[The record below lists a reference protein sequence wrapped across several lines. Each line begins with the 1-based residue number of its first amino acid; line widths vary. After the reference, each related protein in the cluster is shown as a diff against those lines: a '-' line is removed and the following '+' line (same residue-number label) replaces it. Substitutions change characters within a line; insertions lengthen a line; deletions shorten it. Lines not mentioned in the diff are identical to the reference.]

1 MDAPIFAPIIRTAPP
16 SPSLDV
22 PRVMRR
28 ARGLVRA
35 HPFSLLAATLVF
47 NAAPEVAVNAIHL
60 DPSLS
65 WMATL
70 GVFSLTTIGSSVLGS
85 FFVGWAAL
93 TLADD
98 QGGRRNVSGFEV
110 WKRLVVMGPSL
121 ILTALIFW
129 LAVSFATVL
138 IVVPGVILAAAWTL
152 CVPAVVVERL
162 SPLHALVRSAAITR
176 GRRWPIVGLMGAVI
190 LVSGAIIWLGQ
201 ELVGARTVLVFG
213 TRAPLYADILH
224 PILAGAY
231 LGMIGVVI
239 AAIFV
244 ETAPSDRS
252 AALSEVFS

>member
-60 DPSLS
+60 DPSLR

-98 QGGRRNVSGFEV
+98 QGGRRNVSSFEV

-121 ILTALIFW
+121 ILTAY
-129 LAVSFATVL
+129 A
-138 IVVPGVILAAAWTL
+138 P
-152 CVPAVVVERL
+152 PAISHRL
-162 SPLHALVRSAAITR
+162 PR
-176 GRRWPIVGLMGAVI
+176 GRNPSSTSSVTIPRL
-190 LVSGAIIWLGQ
+190 
-201 ELVGARTVLVFG
+201 
-213 TRAPLYADILH
+213 RAS
-224 PILAGAY
+224 
-231 LGMIGVVI
+231 M
-239 AAIFV
+239 
-244 ETAPSDRS
+244 R
-252 AALSEVFS
+252 FS